1 MMKPL
6 TDLIRP
12 DILRSSAYHIADV
25 PQNCV
30 KLDAMESP
38 YDFPPDM
45 QNALGERLKT
55 VPIRLYP
62 NIAADDFIPKLKAA
76 FHIPEQAAVAV
87 GNGSDEL
94 IQFIT
99 LLLAKPN
106 SKVLAIEPTF
116 VMYRRNAE
124 LFGMQYVSVACNDDL
139 TLNLDAVLRA
149 IDEEKPDLIFIA
161 YPNNPTGT
169 RYPKNEVEQIIQAAT
184 GIVVIDEA
192 YGAFSSDSFLSQAGE
207 IDNLLV
213 LRTFSKIGFAG
224 LRIGYVSGSLKVIN
238 ELNKILPP
246 YNMNQLGLTAAK
258 FALENLDWI
267 NHNINILKMERE
279 IAFAKLEDIKGIKV
293 YPSEANFL
301 TIRTPNADECF
312 DLLLQNGFLIKNLSA
327 AHPLLK
333 NCVRI
338 TIGKP
343 EDNAK
348 WLAVLQKAYG

>member
-6 TDLIRP
+6 TDLIRT

-25 PQNCV
+25 PHDCV

-45 QNALGERLKT
+45 QNALGERLKSA
-55 VPIRLYP
+55 PIRLYP
-62 NIAADDFIPKLKAA
+62 NIAADDFIPKLKAT
-76 FHIPEQAAVAV
+76 FNIPNTAAVAV

-99 LLLAKPN
+99 MLVAREN
-106 SKVLAIEPTF
+106 AKVLAIEPTF

-124 LFGMQYVSVACNDDL
+124 LFGMQYIGVACNEDL
-139 TLNLDAVLRA
+139 TLNLEAVLTT
-149 IDEEKPDLIFIA
+149 INDEKPDLIFIA

-169 RYPKNEVEQIIQAAT
+169 RYERNAVEKIIQAAT

-192 YGAFSSDSFLSQAGE
+192 YGAFSSDSFLQEAGQ

-224 LRIGYVSGSLKVIN
+224 LRLGYVSGSLNIIN

-246 YNMNQLGLTAAK
+246 YNMNQLCLAAAK
-258 FALENLDWI
+258 FALENLAWI
-267 NHNINILKMERE
+267 NNNINTLKMERE
-279 IAFAKLEDIKGIKV
+279 IAFAKLEDIKGVKV

-312 DLLLQNGFLIKNLSA
+312 NLLLKNGFLIKNLTN

-348 WLAVLQKAYG
+348 WLSVLEKAYG

>member
-1 MMKPL
+1 MKPL
-6 TDLIRP
+6 SQLIRP
-12 DILRSSAYHIADV
+12 DILRSSAYHVASV

-45 QNALGERLKT
+45 QSELGNRLMNA
-55 VPIRLYP
+55 PIRLYP

-76 FHIPEQAAVAV
+76 FHIPDTASVAV

-106 SKVLAIEPTF
+106 AKVLAIEPTF

-124 LFGMQYVSVACNDDL
+124 LFGMQYISVACNDDL
-139 TLNLDAVLRA
+139 TLDLQRVLDA
-149 IDEEKPDLIFIA
+149 ISEHQPDLIFIA

-169 RYPKNEVEQIIQAAT
+169 RYPRDAVAQIIQAAC

-192 YGAFSSDSFLSQAGE
+192 YGAFSSDSFLSSAGK

-224 LRIGYVSGSLKVIN
+224 LRIGYVSGSPNIIN

-279 IAFAKLEDIKGIKV
+279 IAFSKLEDIKGIKV
-293 YPSEANFL
+293 YQSEANFL
-301 TIRTPNADECF
+301 TIRTPNSEECF
-312 DLLLQNGFLIKNLSA
+312 NLLLQNGFLIKNLSA

-343 EDNAK
+343 EDNAQ
-348 WLAVLQKAYG
+348 WLAILQKAYG

>member
-1 MMKPL
+1 MKSL
-6 TDLIRP
+6 SDLIRA
-12 DILRSSAYHIADV
+12 DILASSAYHVANV
-25 PQNCV
+25 PDNCV

-55 VPIRLYP
+55 APIRLYP

-76 FHIPEQAAVAV
+76 FHIPQTASVAL

-99 LLLAKPN
+99 MLLAKPN
-106 SKVLAIEPTF
+106 AKVLAIEPTF

-124 LFGMQYVSVACNDDL
+124 LFGMQYIGVDCNDDL
-139 TLNLDAVLRA
+139 TLNLDVVLRA

-169 RYPKNEVEQIIQAAT
+169 RYPREMVEQIIQAAT

-192 YGAFSSDSFLSQAGE
+192 YGAFSSDSFLSSAGK

-224 LRIGYVSGSLKVIN
+224 LRIGYVSGSLKIIN

-258 FALENLDWI
+258 FALENLNWI
-267 NHNINILKMERE
+267 NNNINILKMERE
-279 IAFAKLEDIKGIKV
+279 IAFAKLEDIKGVTV
-293 YPSEANFL
+293 YPSEGNFL
-301 TIRTPNADECF
+301 TVKVPNAEECF
-312 DLLLQNGFLIKNLSA
+312 DLLLQNGFLIKNLSKM
-327 AHPLLK
+327 HPLLK

-348 WLAVLQKAYG
+348 WLSVLQKAYG

>member
-1 MMKPL
+1 MKPL
-6 TDLIRP
+6 SQLIRP
-12 DILRSSAYHIADV
+12 DILRSSAYHVANV

-45 QNALGERLKT
+45 QSELGNRLMNA
-55 VPIRLYP
+55 PIRLYP

-76 FHIPEQAAVAV
+76 FHIPDTASVAV

-106 SKVLAIEPTF
+106 AKVLAIEPTF

-139 TLNLDAVLRA
+139 TLDLQRVLDT
-149 IDEEKPDLIFIA
+149 ISEHQPDLIFIA

-169 RYPKNEVEQIIQAAT
+169 RYPRDAVQQIIQAAC

-192 YGAFSSDSFLSQAGE
+192 YGAFSSDSFLSKAGE

-224 LRIGYVSGSLKVIN
+224 LRIGYVSGCLKVIN

-267 NHNINILKMERE
+267 NNNINILKMERE

-301 TIRTPNADECF
+301 TIRTPNSEECF

-348 WLAVLQKAYG
+348 WLSVLQKAYG